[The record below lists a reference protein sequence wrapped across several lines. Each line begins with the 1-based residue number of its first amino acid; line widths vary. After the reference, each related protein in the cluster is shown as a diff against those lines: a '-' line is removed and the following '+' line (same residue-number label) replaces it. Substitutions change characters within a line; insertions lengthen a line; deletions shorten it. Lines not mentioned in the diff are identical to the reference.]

1 MKQAPSLYVPTATVS
16 RSAAHALI
24 DAAIKAASD
33 LGVEIAVAVV
43 DSGGIIKA
51 FSRTDHAPFLT
62 VDAAIN
68 KAWTAASFG
77 YPTHAWNEY
86 IADPKLAPL
95 SNLPRM
101 MPVGGG
107 YPLQADSLLVGGIGI
122 SGGTYIQD
130 QEIAEAALRRAG
142 FKAV

>member
-1 MKQAPSLYVPTATVS
+1 MDNSLYVSTAVIS
-16 RSAAHALI
+16 RSAADTLI
-24 DAAIKAASD
+24 AAAVSAANSF
-33 LGVEIAVAVV
+33 GIEISVAVV
-43 DSGGIIKA
+43 DAGGALKA
-51 FSRTDHAPFLT
+51 FSRTDKAPFLT
-62 VDAAIN
+62 VDAATN

-86 IADPKLAPL
+86 MADPKLAPL

-107 YPLQADSLLVGGIGI
+107 YPLVADGILIGGIGI

-130 QEIAEAALRRAG
+130 QEIAEAALQ
-142 FKAV
+142 AVGLK